1 MSTRPTAEELAKQAL
16 LVLDRQ
22 KAFFKERPGSEQK
35 AAALALSKSAE
46 AQLRKMADSI
56 LSPSLFD

>member
-22 KAFFKERPGSEQK
+22 KAFFNERPGSEQK
-35 AAALALSKSAE
+35 QAALVLAKSAE
-46 AQLRKMADSI
+46 AQLRKMADNV
-56 LSPSLFD
+56 LNPSLFD